1 MAVKMKPNSAYF
13 LHVNSFLYRR
23 KLYLQR
29 LHKNTID
36 YNNTVSLLSFHKMQP
51 DYIYIVIKYI
61 YIAFDNSNRYY
72 LSFGYKVYESLDVLC
87 SRREIEGCFSLE
99 CERNGR
105 SGKSAVQ
112 VMRMSRLWRSG
123 LS

>member
-1 MAVKMKPNSAYF
+1 MAVKIKPNSAYF

-23 KLYLQR
+23 FLPR

-51 DYIYIVIKYI
+51 DYIYIVNKI
-61 YIAFDNSNRYY
+61 YILLLITATGIIY
-72 LSFGYKVYESLDVLC
+72 LLGIKFESLDVLC